1 MQQNTTP
8 PVIQTESLRKIYRL
22 GEEEIRALDG
32 VDLRVEQGE
41 FVAVVGQS
49 GSGKSTLMHL
59 LGCLDRPTEGRY
71 RLGGRDVQTLSQRE
85 LARIR
90 NRQIGFVF
98 QGFNLIAG
106 LSALENVELPLSYR
120 RMSAARRREW
130 AAECLSRVGLS
141 HRLHHRPGEMSGG
154 QQQRVA
160 IARAVAVC
168 PDLIL
173 ADEPTGNLDPQS
185 GREVMEL
192 LGQLNREGKTILL
205 ITHDVGIAAQAKRAV
220 RMHNGRLQTE

>member
-1 MQQNTTP
+1 MQQNTAL
-8 PVIQTESLRKIYRL
+8 PVIQTEGLSKIYRL

-32 VDLRVEQGE
+32 VNLRVEQGE

-59 LGCLDRPTEGRY
+59 LGCLDRPTDGCY
-71 RLGGRDVQTLSQRE
+71 RLGGRDVSTLSQRE

-120 RMSAARRREW
+120 RMPAARRREL
-130 AAECLSRVGLS
+130 ATECLCRVGLS
-141 HRLHHRPGEMSGG
+141 HRLHHRPSEMSGG

-160 IARAVAVC
+160 IARAVATQ

-185 GREVMEL
+185 GSEVMEL
-192 LGQLNREGKTILL
+192 LCQLNREGKTILL
-205 ITHDVGIAAQAKRAV
+205 ITHDSGIAAKAQRAV
-220 RMHNGRLQTE
+220 RMHNGRLQT